1 MNWVDLVLV
10 LIVLLAMWA
19 GWQKG
24 FILGTVDLFVWI
36 GSMLAGFFT
45 YKYLAELLKQAW
57 PALDVWTLPIS
68 FFLTIILARIILYFI
83 FNRLLRTT
91 PGHAHE
97 NGVNHAFGI
106 LPGLVKGVLY
116 ATLIAAIFLALP
128 ISDSF
133 TSQARDSK
141 FAGRLAVGVE
151 WLDNKL
157 TPIFSEASRQT
168 MNRLTVKPESDETV
182 NLPFTVKEYRPRPE
196 LEVQMLEMVN
206 KERTKRGLKPLLPD
220 PQLTLVSRK
229 HSSDMFSRGYFSH
242 LTPEGKDPFDRMRTA
257 NVKFLTAGE
266 NLALGQTL
274 KICHEGLMNSPGHRA
289 NILRP
294 QYGRLG
300 IGVLDGG
307 IRGLMITQSFRN

>member
-1 MNWVDLVLV
+1 MNWVDLALI
-10 LIVLLAMWA
+10 LIVLMAMWA

-24 FILGTVDLFVWI
+24 FIRGTVDLLVWM
-36 GSMLAGFFT
+36 GSLLAGFFT
-45 YKYLAELLKQAW
+45 YKFMADLLKQAF
-57 PALDVWTLPIS
+57 PALDVWALPIS
-68 FFLTIILARIILYFI
+68 FFLTIIIARVVLSFI
-83 FNRLLRTT
+83 FNRFLRNTSD
-91 PGHAHE
+91 HAHE
-97 NGVNHAFGI
+97 NGVNHALGI

-116 ATLIAAIFLALP
+116 ATIFAAIFLALP

-157 TPIFSEASRQT
+157 SPIFSEASRQT
-168 MNRLTVKPESDETV
+168 MNRLTVKPDSDESV
-182 NLPFTVKEYRPRPE
+182 NLPFTVKEYRPRPD
-196 LEVQMLEMVN
+196 LESQMLEMVN
-206 KERTKRGLKPLLPD
+206 KERTKRGLKALRPD

-229 HSSDMFSRGYFSH
+229 HSSDMFVRGYFSH
-242 LTPEGKDPFDRMRTA
+242 ITPEGKDPFDRMRSY
-257 NVKFLTAGE
+257 NIQFLTAGE

-307 IRGLMITQSFRN
+307 FRGLMITQSFRN

>member
-10 LIVLLAMWA
+10 LVVILAMWA

-24 FILGTVDLFVWI
+24 FILGIVDLLVWI
-36 GSMLAGFFT
+36 GSLIAGFFT
-45 YKYLAELLKQAW
+45 YKYVAGLIKQAI

-68 FFLTIILARIILYFI
+68 FFLTILIARIILAFI
-83 FNRLLRTT
+83 FNRLLSTT
-91 PGHAHE
+91 PQHAHE
-97 NGVNHAFGI
+97 HGVNQALGL
-106 LPGLVKGVLY
+106 LPGFVKGLLY
-116 ATLIAAIFLALP
+116 ATILAAILLALP
-128 ISDSF
+128 ISEAF
-133 TSQARDSK
+133 TSQARNSQ

-157 TPIFSEASRQT
+157 TPIFSDASRQT
-168 MNRLTVKPESDETV
+168 MNRLTVKPDSDETV
-182 NLPFTVKEYRPRPE
+182 NLPFTVKVYKPRPD
-196 LEVQMLEMVN
+196 LETKMLDLVN
-206 KERTKRGLKPLLPD
+206 RERAKQGLKALQPD
-220 PQLTLVSRK
+220 PQLTLVSRR
-229 HSSDMFSRGYFSH
+229 HSADMFSRGYFSH
-242 LTPEGKDPFDRMRTA
+242 HTPEGRDPFDRMRAA

-274 KICHEGLMNSPGHRA
+274 NICHEGLMNSPGHRA